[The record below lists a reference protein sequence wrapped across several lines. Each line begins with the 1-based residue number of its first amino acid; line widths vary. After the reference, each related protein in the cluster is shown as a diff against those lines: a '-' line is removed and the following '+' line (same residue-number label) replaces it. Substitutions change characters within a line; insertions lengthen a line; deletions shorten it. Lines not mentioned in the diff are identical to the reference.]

1 MPAIIYFTDNN
12 YDTNHNS
19 KFTIPAEL
27 FLGLFTFG
35 MCIFFHNMFFK
46 KDSFTTSYFLFHFI
60 VNAIITCM
68 CLPYFLTLFYD
79 PNGINES
86 YDDEYIS
93 KYWYIKYTYPIL
105 IGLHTYH
112 LIDYKNINTSEIIH
126 HIITYIFY
134 YISYKL
140 QHPFYYVHLICMS
153 GVPGGITYYMLFL
166 EKINGITSI
175 TEKYIS
181 MCINFWIRCP
191 GCIIYATL
199 LYDRMIYMYESFCPI
214 HMFLIIFIL
223 INGIYFTTTIVES
236 YYTKLYKKYHKL

>member
-1 MPAIIYFTDNN
+1 MPSIIYYTDNSYEYN
-12 YDTNHNS
+12 NS
-19 KFTIPAEL
+19 KIAIPSEI
-27 FLGLFTFG
+27 FLGVFTFVS
-35 MCIFFHNMFFK
+35 CIFFHNMFFK
-46 KDSFTTSYFLFHFI
+46 KVSFTTSYFLFHFV
-60 VNAIITCM
+60 VNAIISCM

-79 PNGINES
+79 PNGINEK
-86 YDDEYIS
+86 YDNEYMT

-126 HIITYIFY
+126 HIITYVFY
-134 YISYKL
+134 FISYKM

-153 GVPGGITYYMLFL
+153 GIPGGITYFMLFL
-166 EKINGITSI
+166 EKINGISNI

-199 LYDRMIYMYESFCPI
+199 LYDRMIYMYDGICPI
-214 HMFLIIFIL
+214 HMFLVFFTL

-236 YYTKLYKKYHKL
+236 YYSKLYKKYH